1 MTNEELA
8 EVALRVRKIIRQE
21 SLDNIKSGKVI
32 ATRDWFDKNY
42 GEAVMRELVKKK
54 LIIPYAFGTREAI
67 DPEGCPV
74 KKRKGAVYYR
84 VSDVES
90 IIEDYNLYKTL
101 QASYRK
107 RRIDFKEEI
116 QKLKESINK

>member
-8 EVALRVRKIIRQE
+8 EVALRVRKIIQQE
-21 SLDNIKSGKVI
+21 SLNNIKTGRVI

-42 GEAVMRELVKKK
+42 GEAVIRELVKKK
-54 LIIPYAFGTREAI
+54 LIFPYAFGTREVV
-67 DPEGCPV
+67 DPDGYPV

-90 IIEDYNLYKTL
+90 IIEDYNIYKTL
-101 QASYRK
+101 QSSYKKRK
-107 RRIDFKEEI
+107 IDFKENI
-116 QKLKESINK
+116 RKLKDSINN

>member
-21 SLDNIKSGKVI
+21 SLDNIKSGKII
-32 ATRDWFDKNY
+32 ATRDWLDKNY

-54 LIIPYAFGTREAI
+54 LIFPYAFGTKEVVDTNGYPLKI
-67 DPEGCPV
+67 
-74 KKRKGAVYYR
+74 RKGAVYYR

-101 QASYRK
+101 QCAYKK
-107 RRIDFKEEI
+107 RRIDFRENI
-116 QKLKESINK
+116 RKLEDSINK